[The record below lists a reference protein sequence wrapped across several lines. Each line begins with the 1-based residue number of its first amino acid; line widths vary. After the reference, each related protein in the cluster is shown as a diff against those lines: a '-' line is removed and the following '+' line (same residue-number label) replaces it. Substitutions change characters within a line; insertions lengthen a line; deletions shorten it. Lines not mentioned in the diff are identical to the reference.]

1 MDLQS
6 KHRIIGAA
14 IWLTL
19 LVIIVPSWYSN
30 PVNFSPDGKV
40 IEDNK
45 GSLPIV
51 SHAYRLPNS
60 AVGILAPVSDK
71 QLQVKKSADDED
83 DPTLTNADKASQVQ
97 NPTERI
103 KAEFEDKYG
112 DSQKYAGQW
121 IVRLQAFNNTEQ
133 ANQLASRLKSD
144 YPVYIKYFAKTKVYS
159 VRTGPYISEMKAQ
172 KDKQKLDKMLRIDA
186 EVRQLPKSS

>member
-40 IEDNK
+40 VEDNK

-51 SHAYRLPNS
+51 THAYRLPNGK
-60 AVGILAPVSDK
+60 VAPVSDQ
-71 QLQVKKSADDED
+71 QLQAQQSSDDED
-83 DPTLTNADKASQVQ
+83 EPAPSSSDKAAAIQ
-97 NPTERI
+97 NSAELI

-112 DSQKYAGQW
+112 NSEKYAGQW

-133 ANQLASRLKSD
+133 ANHLASRLKPD

-186 EVRQLPKSS
+186 EVRQLPKNS

>member
-51 SHAYRLPNS
+51 SHAYRLPNG
-60 AVGILAPVSDK
+60 AVAPVSDK

-83 DPTLTNADKASQVQ
+83 DPALHEADKFSQAQ

-103 KAEFEDKYG
+103 KIEFEDKYG
-112 DSQKYAGQW
+112 NNPSFAGQW

-133 ANQLASRLKSD
+133 ANQLALRLKPD